1 MRQQSNKPPVN
12 GRFVRTPAT
21 HRHSAI
27 LAFAGAAK
35 QSYYCSMRL
44 LRRSAPRNDALNSV
58 FAGAAEQSHSCN
70 TGLLLVIFLFFCLA
84 AVDAQQYSP
93 EAADLY
99 QNAMGALRM
108 RRLNLARQQF
118 KEITEKY
125 PDDIHATLAKRQIA
139 AVMRDLKEF
148 EPAIE
153 VLNDIIK
160 NDKSP
165 DNVRLAREELLDLL
179 YELQRFKQGIDL
191 IEEWRKAVP
200 GDVLLGRNL
209 AKFYLQAGRRDEA
222 WLLLERLVETGSA
235 PDAFRDLLDLAI
247 RSGEV
252 EKLLQTL
259 EGRRARYRSDVFAE
273 YASDCYLALGRKD
286 QAISV
291 ILEVKDLANYLMLL
305 RKLADLQIDTNA
317 IESAVGT
324 LEMILRILPDEWATL
339 RKMGHCRFIQGRKD
353 EAAAIWRRP
362 YNRPY
367 MPAREFFTEF
377 TTVLIEHQL
386 YDHALKAFEEARQL
400 LQDVTLFSEEKATVL
415 DALGQHEAALEEY
428 LHVLAA
434 GIFKPEV
441 FEKLYEAKVS
451 GFSLESRLI
460 QMQSDGNNPAVMQAL
475 LEFYFR
481 RADPADIDKIEAIIV
496 ASSGGFDY
504 AFYERLKQ
512 EALLVP
518 TSFHFELAERVMKK
532 RPASSIELMLA
543 DMLLRMARYEDSWQT
558 RAYEAGSLVA
568 GSAATADADLKA
580 TLQLDL
586 AKFALERRNDLKA
599 SHAFVDGILQTGLL
613 QAAPA
618 QAIQAALLKARL
630 FVYEENYAAA
640 ESLLTEMTKKLSS
653 PDFAMLE
660 MGGGFQQDRMSQ
672 CRLETARLA
681 MHQGDYQKALA
692 ELKYIVEDT
701 SEGDYVNDGLEMALF
716 ITRRSLGDFDL
727 LKRSLKAERLAFSG
741 KNAEAAAELQA
752 AINANASAT
761 SLINEMRADM
771 LLLKRNASD
780 TASLI
785 QEIKAFAVE
794 HPGNYKTADLLELRL
809 DLLEKTGAPEAEIRE
824 SLQSF
829 VESFPS
835 DLRSGRY
842 RRIIAGRSGNTGGS
856 K

>member
-1 MRQQSNKPPVN
+1 MKPV
-12 GRFVRTPAT
+12 T

-27 LAFAGAAK
+27 KAFASAAK
-35 QSYYCSMRL
+35 QSLFL
-44 LRRSAPRNDALNSV
+44 LI
-58 FAGAAEQSHSCN
+58 
-70 TGLLLVIFLFFCLA
+70 TLFVLCLSG
-84 AVDAQQYSP
+84 VDAQQYSP
-93 EAADLY
+93 EAADMY

-118 KEITEKY
+118 REITEKF

-153 VLNDIIK
+153 VLSDIIK

-191 IEEWRKAVP
+191 IEEWRKAAP
-200 GDVLLGRNL
+200 DDVLLGRNL
-209 AKFYLQAGRRDEA
+209 AKFYLQAGRKDEA
-222 WLLLERLVETGSA
+222 WLLLERLVETGAA

-259 EGRRARYRSDVFAE
+259 EGRRTRYRSDVFAE

-305 RKLADLQIDTNA
+305 RKLADLQIETNA

-353 EAAAIWRRP
+353 EAVAIWRRP
-362 YNRPY
+362 QNRPY

-415 DALGQHEAALEEY
+415 DALDQHEAALEEY
-428 LHVLAA
+428 LHVLAS
-434 GIFKPEV
+434 GIFKPEI
-441 FEKLYEAKVS
+441 FEKLFAARIA
-451 GFSLESRLI
+451 GFSLETRLL
-460 QMQSDGNNPAVMQAL
+460 QMQSEGNNPAVMQAL

-481 RADPADIDKIEAIIV
+481 RADLADIDKVEAIIA

-518 TSFHFELAERVMKK
+518 TNFHFDLGERVMKK
-532 RPASSIELMLA
+532 RQASSIELMLA
-543 DMLLRMARYEDSWQT
+543 DLLLRMARYEDSWQA
-558 RAYEAGSLVA
+558 RAYEAGRAVA
-568 GSAATADADLKA
+568 GSSETADADLKA
-580 TLQLDL
+580 TLLFNL
-586 AKFALERRNDLKA
+586 AKFALEKRNDLKA

-618 QAIQAALLKARL
+618 QAVQAALLKARL

-640 ESLLTEMTKKLSS
+640 ESLLAEMAKKLSS
-653 PDFAMLE
+653 PDFTMLE
-660 MGGGFQQDRMSQ
+660 MGGGFQQDGLSQ
-672 CRLETARLA
+672 CQLETARLA
-681 MHQGDYQKALA
+681 MHQGDFQKALT
-692 ELKYIVEDT
+692 ELKKIVEDT
-701 SEGDYVNDGLEMALF
+701 SEGDYVNDGLDMALF
-716 ITRRSLGDFDL
+716 ITRRSIGDFDL
-727 LKRSLKAERLAFSG
+727 LKRSLKAERLTFAG
-741 KNAEAAAELQA
+741 RNEEAAIELQA
-752 AINANASAT
+752 AIAANASAT
-761 SLINEMRADM
+761 SLVNEMRADL

-780 TASLI
+780 SAALI
-785 QEIKAFAVE
+785 EEIKTYAAE
-794 HPGNYKTADLLELRL
+794 HPGSYKTADLLELRIN
-809 DLLEKTGAPEAEIRE
+809 LLEKTGAPGAEIKE

-842 RRIIAGRSGNTGGS
+842 RRMIAGMSGEMGGG